1 EHRKDA
7 VHPSLSFVAG
17 CERQGSQPCTALE
30 WLQGMVSFG
39 GLDHPP
45 VVAAKGEQNLGAV
58 VRRQHS
64 VEIWQCNAVG
74 APAGMVGPAK
84 IAGQPG
90 STHVPTALGIR
101 RNVTALAVRS
111 YAGLRAF
118 VVDELSLKQ
127 GDQFHLTPPYAATT
141 PAICK
146 QLTSRDISVANESSR
161 SCKRRPHRKRKG
173 RPWRTLYRTCP
184 IHMNGRGRNS

>member
-1 EHRKDA
+1 MRSRQRLLCLRLDEIVDTLESPYAPKLRSGIGHDVRLEHRKDA
-7 VHPSLSFVAG
+7 VHPSVSFVAG

-74 APAGMVGPAK
+74 APTGMVGPAK

-90 STHVPTALGIR
+90 STHVPTALGKTQCHRSR
-101 RNVTALAVRS
+101 RTQLCRS
-111 YAGLRAF
+111 PCFR
-118 VVDELSLKQ
+118 
-127 GDQFHLTPPYAATT
+127 
-141 PAICK
+141 
-146 QLTSRDISVANESSR
+146 
-161 SCKRRPHRKRKG
+161 
-173 RPWRTLYRTCP
+173 
-184 IHMNGRGRNS
+184 